1 MKANRKTD
9 ICIFTIRSRVKYS
22 AAAFQLNKMSLI
34 STVSRFIH
42 ALSYKW
48 NHNIIVLPYSVSFIC
63 FIILQHH
70 FRFCRY
76 FVVVVVIA
84 GCFCSFGTWTAC
96 TVCTIFPSFFLS
108 FKFICL
114 IRNHWGR
121 MRFGFEKITSRRFT
135 EWNEMN
141 NIHQRI
147 SIALHLLC
155 YYRHL
160 IHALN

>member
-48 NHNIIVLPYSVSFIC
+48 NHSIIVLPYSVSFIC

-76 FVVVVVIA
+76 FVVVVIA

-96 TVCTIFPSFFLS
+96 TVCTIFPSFFFLLNLFVWFTTIEVVCGLVLKKLPVDDLQNGMKWITFTKEFPLHYTCYAIIAIS
-108 FKFICL
+108 F
-114 IRNHWGR
+114 
-121 MRFGFEKITSRRFT
+121 MP
-135 EWNEMN
+135 
-141 NIHQRI
+141 
-147 SIALHLLC
+147 
-155 YYRHL
+155 
-160 IHALN
+160 

>member
-22 AAAFQLNKMSLI
+22 ATAFQLNKMSLI

-48 NHNIIVLPYSVSFIC
+48 NHIIVLPYSVFFIC

-76 FVVVVVIA
+76 FVVVVVVIA
-84 GCFCSFGTWTAC
+84 GSFCSFGTWTAC
-96 TVCTIFPSFFLS
+96 TVCTIFPTFFS

-114 IRNHWGR
+114 IRNQVVCGLVLK
-121 MRFGFEKITSRRFT
+121 KITSRRFT
-135 EWNEMN
+135 EWNKMN
-141 NIHQRI
+141 VHQRI